1 MLSKKNTQEYMRK
14 TERDHF
20 EFTIRKLSV
29 GVVSVLLGFI
39 FGTGMYANQGLVVH
53 ADVTSANTTS
63 GASEPTNSTT
73 THTQQSYADKEY
85 GSYGPTNSVPTTDA
99 TKKADVDG
107 DNQITTIYE
116 ANGYVP
122 HTKTTVEKNLP
133 IENNP
138 DRNCIGTKTTTQYT
152 DEVDL
157 NAKSVMDTNLDDY
170 SNNGYLEKVKN
181 PNNHPNAYTNKTDN
195 TTWLLRKS

>member
-1 MLSKKNTQEYMRK
+1 MQTSTASDTSTQ
-14 TERDHF
+14 
-20 EFTIRKLSV
+20 
-29 GVVSVLLGFI
+29 
-39 FGTGMYANQGLVVH
+39 
-53 ADVTSANTTS
+53 TS

-122 HTKTTVEKNLP
+122 HTKTTVEKIYLSK
-133 IENNP
+133 I
-138 DRNCIGTKTTTQYT
+138 ILIKTVSEPKRQH
-152 DEVDL
+152 
-157 NAKSVMDTNLDDY
+157 NIQMKSI
-170 SNNGYLEKVKN
+170 
-181 PNNHPNAYTNKTDN
+181 
-195 TTWLLRKS
+195 

>member
-20 EFTIRKLSV
+20 EFTILKLSV

-53 ADVTSANTTS
+53 ADVTSANTTTKT
-63 GASEPTNSTT
+63 ASTT

-107 DNQITTIYE
+107 DNQITTIY
-116 ANGYVP
+116 
-122 HTKTTVEKNLP
+122 
-133 IENNP
+133 
-138 DRNCIGTKTTTQYT
+138 
-152 DEVDL
+152 
-157 NAKSVMDTNLDDY
+157 
-170 SNNGYLEKVKN
+170 
-181 PNNHPNAYTNKTDN
+181 
-195 TTWLLRKS
+195 